1 MERQNVTISLPVSV
15 LKKAKHLAVEEGSSL
30 SGLLASFVER
40 LVDEAAEK
48 DRAARRI
55 QRRVGEGLD
64 LGTCG
69 AITWTRDDLHE
80 R

>member
-15 LKKAKHLAVEEGSSL
+15 LKKARHLAVEEGSSL

-40 LVDEAAEK
+40 LVDEASEK
-48 DRAARRI
+48 ARAARRI
-55 QRRVGEGLD
+55 RRRLDSGLD
-64 LGTCG
+64 LGTDG
-69 AITWTRDDLHE
+69 EIAWTRDDVHE

>member
-1 MERQNVTISLPVSV
+1 MGRQNVTISLPVSV

-55 QRRVGEGLD
+55 KRRVGEGLD

-69 AITWTRDDLHE
+69 SITWTRDDVHE

>member
-30 SGLLASFVER
+30 SGMLATFIEK
-40 LVDEAAEK
+40 LVDDAGEK
-48 DRAARRI
+48 GRAARRI
-55 QRRVGEGLD
+55 RRRLAGGLD
-64 LGTCG
+64 LGTNG
-69 AITWTRDDLHE
+69 SIAWTRDDVHE